1 MSKLTHTRFSG
12 RFALLASLILG
23 FAFIS
28 GANASELSDS
38 ERAAVEQHFQILDQ
52 QQEASDNQTLDGFQ
66 ADLDSQLEQ
75 AEEEFMEGACAEH
88 ELTFDSDSQV
98 CY

>member
-1 MSKLTHTRFSG
+1 MQAIQDEIKQLTDELNQHNYRYY
-12 RFALLASLILG
+12 
-23 FAFIS
+23 IS
-28 GANASELSDS
+28 GANANELSDS